1 MGAWGVGS
9 FENDAASDWFYR
21 VEEDLDPGSLIAATL
36 DDALSDADHLG
47 LELSCEAIAA
57 GELSASC
64 AGQMPERLP
73 DPVRRR
79 VSANPHQPHRAEI
92 DQAVQA
98 VARVRLES
106 ELRELWDES
115 ADDQESM
122 WLGEIDDLIA
132 RLGQSAAGDPA
143 TLNP

>member
-1 MGAWGVGS
+1 
-9 FENDAASDWFYR
+9 
-21 VEEDLDPGSLIAATL
+21 
-36 DDALSDADHLG
+36 
-47 LELSCEAIAA
+47 
-57 GELSASC
+57 
-64 AGQMPERLP
+64 
-73 DPVRRR
+73 
-79 VSANPHQPHRAEI
+79 
-92 DQAVQA
+92 